1 MVVAR
6 DDSHLPGNI
15 ICMRMHPCWRHCG
28 TICWLS
34 ESLAATMNAAVF
46 VMMSGEMR
54 RAEGYFGA
62 DESAVGDTAALFS
75 APSTVNIARL

>member
-1 MVVAR
+1 MIHIAR
-6 DDSHLPGNI
+6 VGEQYLYADASVLATL
-15 ICMRMHPCWRHCG
+15 R

-54 RAEGYFGA
+54 RAGGYFDA